1 MSIYAIGDIQGCFD
15 ELQLLLDK
23 IQFNPQE
30 DCIWFAGDLV
40 NRGPKS
46 LETLRFVKNLGT
58 SAITVLGNHDMHL
71 LAAASA
77 TKTSTK
83 KDSLTPILEA
93 PDRDELIHWLRH
105 QPLFY
110 TNNDFCMIHAGLP
123 PQWDFKTTQ
132 RMALLVEN
140 VLQGPNY
147 ELLLQQM
154 YGNKPNQ
161 WTPNLKGTAKL
172 RFIINCFTRMRYCDA
187 SGRLDFNNT
196 GPIGTQPEELMPWFT
211 LPNRKSANMKIIFG
225 HWSTLGYYEGSN
237 CYAIDTGCLW
247 GGQLTALKLSTPIQR
262 ISIDCPTTK
271 KANKNYQTTTLTFI

>member
-1 MSIYAIGDIQGCFD
+1 
-15 ELQLLLDK
+15 
-23 IQFNPQE
+23 
-30 DCIWFAGDLV
+30 
-40 NRGPKS
+40 
-46 LETLRFVKNLGT
+46 
-58 SAITVLGNHDMHL
+58 
-71 LAAASA
+71 
-77 TKTSTK
+77 
-83 KDSLTPILEA
+83 
-93 PDRDELIHWLRH
+93 
-105 QPLFY
+105 
-110 TNNDFCMIHAGLP
+110 
-123 PQWDFKTTQ
+123 
-132 RMALLVEN
+132 MALLVEN